1 MNKILRIL
9 GKRGRITIPYELRQ
23 SLGYKYND
31 LISMTPQSDGSIVIH
46 HGDACTQCADIPK
59 RSPKE
64 ILDGFSDEEK
74 KDALLYLSAMWM
86 SSQKENV
93 A

>member
-31 LISMTPQSDGSIVIH
+31 LISMTPQSDGSIVIRH
-46 HGDACTQCADIPK
+46 EDACTHCADILREVLK
-59 RSPKE
+59 K
-64 ILDGFSDEEK
+64 FSTD
-74 KDALLYLSAMWM
+74 SAMKKRRM
-86 SSQKENV
+86 RSFIFQLCG
-93 A
+93 

>member
-31 LISMTPQSDGSIVIH
+31 LISMTPQPNGSIVIRH
-46 HGDACTQCADIPK
+46 ENACTHCADIPK
-59 RSPKE
+59 KTPKE
-64 ILDGFSDEEK
+64 ILDCFSDEEK
-74 KDALLYLSAMWM
+74 KEALLYLSAIWM
-86 SSQKENV
+86 SNQKGN
-93 A
+93 AA